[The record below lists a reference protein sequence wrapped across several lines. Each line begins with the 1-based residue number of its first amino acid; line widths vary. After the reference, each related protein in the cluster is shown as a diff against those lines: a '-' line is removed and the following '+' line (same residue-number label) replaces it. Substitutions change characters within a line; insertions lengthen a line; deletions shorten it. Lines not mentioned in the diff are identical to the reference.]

1 MTSKN
6 DLMFKLNHNFV
17 KNIFMLLNKKLGGSF
32 KAGKIL
38 HIPPSSFRSY
48 KNGYAF
54 SLPKNLIDKILDL
67 SIITQKEIEENTLST
82 YLRNEQNKII
92 LDKGREI
99 RLNKLKSWKEEIPS
113 FNEILKDNYLDFEQW
128 FLHYRKLIDFGART
142 INYIK
147 EKDNFLEVNYTN
159 YVNKTKKEFTVNLP
173 TKIKLDEELIY
184 FFGLWCGDRAGGKR
198 FGITNKN
205 KEIIEFTEYFLK
217 KNHQNV
223 EKTLYISKKADI
235 PSIFYDKIFII
246 NHDVNG
252 WVLSVHST
260 NGILASFF
268 HYLDKCLDE
277 FLEVCSN
284 KYAFFA
290 GLFDAEGNVSLYNK
304 SLRFACKDARK
315 IEIYAKY
322 LKKLQLYKRYDG
334 GCLITYNKNEF
345 YDKILPYIKHPDKI
359 NLINL
364 LCKKEGVLPKDYLE
378 VLNFIT
384 KYPKKT
390 AKEITKGLKK
400 TKVDSQL
407 RLLQEMGYI
416 TRESYPYQYTIKK
429 VLDTYGGK
437 KL

>member
-128 FLHYRKLIDFGART
+128 FLHYRKLIDFGARK

-147 EKDNFLEVNYTN
+147 ENDNFLEVNYTN

-205 KEIIEFTEYFLK
+205 KEIIAFTEYFLK
-217 KNHQNV
+217 KYRQNV
-223 EKTLYISKKADI
+223 KKTLIITNGLPKPNILYDQLSIIDHDI
-235 PSIFYDKIFII
+235 K
-246 NHDVNG
+246 G
-252 WVLSVHST
+252 WVLSVHSY
-260 NGILASFF
+260 NGIFASFF
-268 HYLDKCLDE
+268 HYLDKNLDE
-277 FLEVCSN
+277 FLEICSN
-284 KYAFFA
+284 KHAFFA

-304 SLRFACKDARK
+304 SFRFACKDTRK
-315 IEIYAKY
+315 IEIYTKY
-322 LKKLQLYKRYDG
+322 LKRLQLYERYDG
-334 GCLITYNKNEF
+334 CCLVTYNKSEF
-345 YDKILPYIKHPDKI
+345 YDKILPYIKHPNKI
-359 NLINL
+359 NLTKIMNG
-364 LCKKEGVLPKDYLE
+364 KNGVLPEDFVKI
-378 VLNFIT
+378 V
-384 KYPKKT
+384 KYVFDNPNSTSKT
-390 AKEITKGLKK
+390 ISKGLKK
-400 TKVDSQL
+400 TKVHFQL
-407 RLLQEMGYI
+407 LILEKLGYI
-416 TRESYPYQYTIKK
+416 SHQGYPFKYKT
-429 VLDTYGGK
+429 LRR
-437 KL
+437 